1 MYAAKVIGTVVC
13 TRKDEK
19 LNGRKFQ
26 VVQPVNL
33 ITLEYE
39 GKAAV
44 AIDSVGAGI
53 NEIVLVVGGSSAR
66 QTIVTNNTPTDATIM
81 AIVDLIDVNGRKVF
95 DKGII

>member
-33 ITLEYE
+33 ITLQNE

-66 QTIVTNNTPTDATIM
+66 QTEVTNNTPTDATIM
-81 AIVDLIDVNGRKVF
+81 AIIDLIDVDGRKVF

>member
-33 ITLEYE
+33 ITLENE

-66 QTIVTNNTPTDATIM
+66 QTAVTNNTPTDATIM
-81 AIVDLIDVNGRKVF
+81 AIIDLIDVNGRKVF
-95 DKGII
+95 DKSN

>member
-66 QTIVTNNTPTDATIM
+66 QTAATNNTPTDATIM
-81 AIVDLIDVNGRKVF
+81 AIVDLIDVDGRKVF
-95 DKGII
+95 DKGIV

>member
-66 QTIVTNNTPTDATIM
+66 QTAVTNNTPTDATIM
-81 AIVDLIDVNGRKVF
+81 AIIDLIDVNGRKVF
-95 DKGII
+95 DKSN